1 MMRTIKN
8 NIAVAALALIFSVPA
23 VSFAGGPIQPSGS
36 KQPVG
41 PTRSVSPSSRIN
53 LQQDLKSIINK
64 LTVMRL
70 NSSSIF
76 KVYDFTLAAVKP
88 GKVAFKFTGDACGAS
103 GLKCPDFKGAGTV
116 NVTILSDG
124 LLGVAQTKIVKINKD
139 FVTGN
144 KSMDEEIRPGD
155 KIQFKLDGSMLRL
168 NSANELLAQPIKPVD
183 VRVPLPADGE
193 TYRLKF
199 GEGLRLFIEKN
210 PSIIKPATVK
220 DVIVPSNADVYEQ
233 SEVSITILLRDGTRK
248 EAKMKIEHL
257 MDALVLPGFKSYK
270 IVNLIIS

>member
-1 MMRTIKN
+1 MKVLTGKL
-8 NIAVAALALIFSVPA
+8 AAAFTAFALIFSPIA
-23 VSFAGGPIQPSGS
+23 FAGDSAPITTTLTGA
-36 KQPVG
+36 
-41 PTRSVSPSSRIN
+41 
-53 LQQDLKSIINK
+53 II
-64 LTVMRL
+64 
-70 NSSSIF
+70 
-76 KVYDFTLAAVKP
+76 A
-88 GKVAFKFTGDACGAS
+88 
-103 GLKCPDFKGAGTV
+103 
-116 NVTILSDG
+116 
-124 LLGVAQTKIVKINKD
+124 
-139 FVTGN
+139 
-144 KSMDEEIRPGD
+144 E
-155 KIQFKLDGSMLRL
+155 
-168 NSANELLAQPIKPVD
+168 KPVD